1 MEEEARKGG
10 RREEEEEEKGRN
22 LEPGEGAGG
31 WSWAGVG
38 RGQACRLERCAEPR
52 LGPAP
57 ASEPL
62 ARGRERGR

>member
-1 MEEEARKGG
+1 MEPGARRGSRRLELGG
-10 RREEEEEEKGRN
+10 RGARPGVQAGAVCRET
-22 LEPGEGAGG
+22 
-31 WSWAGVG
+31 
-38 RGQACRLERCAEPR
+38 R